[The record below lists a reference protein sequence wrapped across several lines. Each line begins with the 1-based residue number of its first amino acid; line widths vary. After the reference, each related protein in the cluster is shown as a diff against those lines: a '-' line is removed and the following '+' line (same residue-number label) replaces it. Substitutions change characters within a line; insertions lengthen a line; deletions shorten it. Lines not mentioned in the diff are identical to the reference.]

1 MLSKALQYTWCKDVI
16 AQHQRGVHDLVEYIM
31 DEELHW
37 ETALMCDWE
46 FARRV
51 RTTITTMEYK
61 QQVKETPCICR
72 GYFSILANQNKILH
86 KKIMFLFLDF
96 KFA

>member
-1 MLSKALQYTWCKDVI
+1 
-16 AQHQRGVHDLVEYIM
+16 VEYIM

-61 QQVKETPCICR
+61 QQVKDTPCICI

-86 KKIMFLFLDF
+86 KKNLNVSIFRFQIYIN
-96 KFA
+96 KFSANRN